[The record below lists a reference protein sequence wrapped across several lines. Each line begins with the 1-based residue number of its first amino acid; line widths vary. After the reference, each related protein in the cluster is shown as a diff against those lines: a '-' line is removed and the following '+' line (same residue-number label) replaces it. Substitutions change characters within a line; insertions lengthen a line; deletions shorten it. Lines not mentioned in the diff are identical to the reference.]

1 MLNLKR
7 KTMTREEIKKE
18 VIAIADRLTYRAGND
33 ILEEHYFNQDLGFDS
48 LDGVEFVIDAEKKF
62 GIDIPD
68 EAVEN
73 VKTVKDAIDVLE
85 KLLK

>member
-1 MLNLKR
+1 
-7 KTMTREEIKKE
+7 MTRKEIKKE
-18 VIAIADRLTYRAGND
+18 VIAIADRLTWMEGE
-33 ILEEHYFNQDLGFDS
+33 ILEEHSFNQDLGFDS
-48 LDGVEFVIDAEKKF
+48 LDEVEFIIDAEKKF
-62 GIDIPD
+62 GIGIPD

>member
-1 MLNLKR
+1 
-7 KTMTREEIKKE
+7 MTREEIKKE
-18 VIAIADRLTYRAGND
+18 VIAIADRLTWMKDDDIQEND
-33 ILEEHYFNQDLGFDS
+33 CFRKDLGFDS
-48 LDGVEFVIDAEKKF
+48 LDEVEFIIDAEKKF

>member
-1 MLNLKR
+1 
-7 KTMTREEIKKE
+7 MTREEIKKE
-18 VIAIADRLTYRAGND
+18 VIEIADRLTYRAKND
-33 ILEEHYFNQDLGFDS
+33 ILEEHSFNQDLGFDS
-48 LDGVEFVIDAEKKF
+48 LDEVEFIIDAEKKF

-68 EAVEN
+68 EVVEN

>member
-1 MLNLKR
+1 
-7 KTMTREEIKKE
+7 MTREEIKKE
-18 VIAIADRLTYRAGND
+18 VIEIADRLTYRAKND
-33 ILEEHYFNQDLGFDS
+33 ILEEHSFNQDLGFDS
-48 LDGVEFVIDAEKKF
+48 LDEVEFIIDAEKKF
-62 GIDIPD
+62 GIDILD

>member
-1 MLNLKR
+1 
-7 KTMTREEIKKE
+7 MTREEIKKE
-18 VIAIADRLTYRAGND
+18 VIAIADRLTWMKD
-33 ILEEHYFNQDLGFDS
+33 EIHEEHTFNQDLGFDS
-48 LDGVEFVIDAEKKF
+48 LDEVEFIIDAEKKF

>member
-1 MLNLKR
+1 
-7 KTMTREEIKKE
+7 MTREEIKKE
-18 VIAIADRLTYRAGND
+18 VIAIADRLTYRAKND
-33 ILEEHYFNQDLGFDS
+33 ILEEHSFNQDLGFDS
-48 LDGVEFVIDAEKKF
+48 LDEVEFIIDAEKKF

>member
-1 MLNLKR
+1 
-7 KTMTREEIKKE
+7 MTREEIKKE
-18 VIAIADRLTYRAGND
+18 VIEIADRLTYRAKND
-33 ILEEHYFNQDLGFDS
+33 ILEEHSFNQDLGFDS
-48 LDGVEFVIDAEKKF
+48 LDEVEFIFDAEKKF

>member
-1 MLNLKR
+1 
-7 KTMTREEIKKE
+7 MTREEIKKE
-18 VIAIADRLTYRAGND
+18 VIAIADRLTYRAKND
-33 ILEEHYFNQDLGFDS
+33 ILEEHSFNQDLGFDS
-48 LDGVEFVIDAEKKF
+48 VDEVEFIIDAEKKF

>member
-1 MLNLKR
+1 
-7 KTMTREEIKKE
+7 MTREEIKKE
-18 VIAIADRLTYRAGND
+18 VIAIADRLTWMKADDIQEND
-33 ILEEHYFNQDLGFDS
+33 CFRQDLGFDS
-48 LDGVEFVIDAEKKF
+48 LDEVEFIIDAEKKF

-85 KLLK
+85 KLMK

>member
-1 MLNLKR
+1 
-7 KTMTREEIKKE
+7 MTREEIKKE
-18 VIAIADRLTYRAGND
+18 VIAIADRLTWMKD
-33 ILEEHYFNQDLGFDS
+33 EILVVHTFNQDLGFDS
-48 LDGVEFVIDAEKKF
+48 LDEVEFIIDAEKKF

>member
-1 MLNLKR
+1 
-7 KTMTREEIKKE
+7 MTREEIKKE
-18 VIAIADRLTYRAGND
+18 VIDIADRLTYRAKND
-33 ILEEHYFNQDLGFDS
+33 ILEEHSFNQDLGFDS
-48 LDGVEFVIDAEKKF
+48 LDEVEFILDAEKKF

>member
-1 MLNLKR
+1 
-7 KTMTREEIKKE
+7 MTREEIKKE
-18 VIAIADRLTYRAGND
+18 VIEIADRLTYRAKND
-33 ILEEHYFNQDLGFDS
+33 IFEEHFFNQDLGFDS
-48 LDGVEFVIDAEKKF
+48 LDEVEFIIDAEKKF

>member
-1 MLNLKR
+1 
-7 KTMTREEIKKE
+7 MTREEIKKE
-18 VIAIADRLTYRAGND
+18 VIAITDRLTWMKADDIQEND
-33 ILEEHYFNQDLGFDS
+33 RFRQDLGFDS
-48 LDGVEFVIDAEKKF
+48 LDEVEFIIDAEKKF
-62 GIDIPD
+62 GVDIPD

>member
-1 MLNLKR
+1 
-7 KTMTREEIKKE
+7 MTREDIKKE
-18 VIAIADRLTYRAGND
+18 VIDIADRLTWMEGE
-33 ILEEHYFNQDLGFDS
+33 ILEEHSFNQDLDFDS
-48 LDGVEFVIDAEKKF
+48 LDELEFIIDAEKKF

>member
-1 MLNLKR
+1 
-7 KTMTREEIKKE
+7 MTREEIKKE
-18 VIAIADRLTYRAGND
+18 VIAIADRLTWMKD
-33 ILEEHYFNQDLGFDS
+33 EILEEHTFNQDLDFDS
-48 LDGVEFVIDAEKKF
+48 LDEVEFIIDAEKKF